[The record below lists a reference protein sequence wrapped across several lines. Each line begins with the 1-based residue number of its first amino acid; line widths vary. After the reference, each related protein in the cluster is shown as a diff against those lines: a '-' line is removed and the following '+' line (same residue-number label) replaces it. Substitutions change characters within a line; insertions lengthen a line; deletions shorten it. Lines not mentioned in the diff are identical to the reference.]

1 MAMQDDSGVSQSNE
15 DAIAPT
21 QTVPESASQ
30 PREETP
36 PLENTSAVQHVPP
49 TWVKKTRAILPQLR
63 RQWPMNQATLVTSL
77 RKIKLT
83 SKTKDEAVPAITS
96 TNAAAATMPA
106 LVTSGK
112 RRRKA
117 KKDRLQGWDTWSAF
131 RLWRHTRPFWGSVL
145 MLLGSLLLL
154 SLPIS
159 LLRFA
164 FLLDSLW
171 ASVLLGALLLVMALV
186 QLFVPSYAVLTGAI
200 GIVLSLVSFI
210 TSSFGGLIIGMLLGI
225 IGGALSVSWRPVKR
239 SRLMATS
246 SRATT

>member
-1 MAMQDDSGVSQSNE
+1 MAMQDDSGVSQPNE
-15 DAIAPT
+15 DVIPPT
-21 QTVPESASQ
+21 QTVPESVSR
-30 PREETP
+30 PREETLL
-36 PLENTSAVQHVPP
+36 LENTSPVQRVPP

-63 RQWPMNQATLVTSL
+63 RQWPANQATLMTSL
-77 RKIKLT
+77 RKIKLIG
-83 SKTKDEAVPAITS
+83 KTKDETVPATTS
-96 TNAAAATMPA
+96 TNAADTTTPI
-106 LVTSGK
+106 LVTSSK
-112 RRRKA
+112 RRPKA
-117 KKDRLQGWDTWSAF
+117 KKDRLQGWDTWSTF
-131 RLWRHTRPFWGSVL
+131 RLWRHTRPFWGSML
-145 MLLGSLLLL
+145 MLLSSLLLL

-171 ASVLLGALLLVMALV
+171 ASVLIGALLLVMALV

-210 TSSFGGLIIGMLLGI
+210 TSSFGGLVIGMLLGV